1 MNNDSQIKLSQSN
14 LEKVEVEIVNTIN
27 ALTSQGYFVNNA
39 KLLKLSVIQMIKH
52 CYDNVT
58 FLTDEEFNNLSNI
71 VINL

>member
-1 MNNDSQIKLSQSN
+1 MDNDSQIKLSQSN

-27 ALTSQGYFVNNA
+27 ALTSQGYLVNNT
-39 KLLKLSVIQMIKH
+39 KVLKLSVIQMIKH

-58 FLTDEEFNNLSNI
+58 FLTDEELANLSNI

>member
-14 LEKVEVEIVNTIN
+14 LEKVEVDIVNTIN

-39 KLLKLSVIQMIKH
+39 KLLKLSVIQMIKY

-58 FLTDEEFNNLSNI
+58 FLTDEEVNNLSNI

>member
-39 KLLKLSVIQMIKH
+39 K
-52 CYDNVT
+52 
-58 FLTDEEFNNLSNI
+58 
-71 VINL
+71 

>member
-14 LEKVEVEIVNTIN
+14 LEKVEVEIVTTIN

-58 FLTDEEFNNLSNI
+58 FLTDEEVNNLSNI

>member
-52 CYDNVT
+52 CYENIT
-58 FLTDEEFNNLSNI
+58 LLTDKEVNNLSDV
-71 VINL
+71 VINI

>member
-27 ALTSQGYFVNNA
+27 ALTSQGYLVNNT
-39 KLLKLSVIQMIKH
+39 KVLKLSVIQMVKH

-58 FLTDEEFNNLSNI
+58 FLTDEEITNLSNV

>member
-52 CYDNVT
+52 CYATVT
-58 FLTDEEFNNLSNI
+58 FLTDEEVNNLSNI